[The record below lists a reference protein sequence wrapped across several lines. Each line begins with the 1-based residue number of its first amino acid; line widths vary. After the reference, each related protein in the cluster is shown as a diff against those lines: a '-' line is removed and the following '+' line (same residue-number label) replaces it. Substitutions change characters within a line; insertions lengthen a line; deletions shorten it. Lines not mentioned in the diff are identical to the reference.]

1 MSQLLT
7 DGSPMTSLQKAQE
20 SNLVLSPRE
29 KSAVELYENS
39 PESNVGL
46 SPKTSSEFLQLY
58 LAGYITEEIQK
69 MNPGF
74 KLGIIVKARIDH
86 EWDRHKQEYIE
97 TLMTQTR
104 ETVLKTQLEAVRF
117 STDGMAVHQR
127 VLGNAF
133 KKYLQTGQLEDLGVH
148 KDQINIRNYKEY
160 VTLFMQLTGQDGKKQ
175 VTAEVTHKTEDPTK
189 VIDVGGIDG
198 STLLELM
205 DKK

>member
-1 MSQLLT
+1 MSQSLT
-7 DGSPMTSLQKAQE
+7 DGSPMTALQKAQE
-20 SNLVLSPRE
+20 KNLLLSPRE
-29 KSAVELYENS
+29 KAQLELYENS

-69 MNPGF
+69 LNPGF
-74 KLGIIVKARIDH
+74 KLGIIVKARIEH

-104 ETVLKTQLEAVRF
+104 ESVLKTQLEAVRF
-117 STDGMAVHQR
+117 SSDGMAVHQK

-133 KKYLQTGQLEDLGVH
+133 KKYLQTGDEGDLGPH
-148 KDQINIRNYKEY
+148 KESINIRNYKEY
-160 VTLFMQLTGQDGKKQ
+160 VALFMQLTGQDGKKQ

-189 VIDVGGIDG
+189 VIDVSAVDG
-198 STLLELM
+198 STLLEMM